1 MYNTLRGVKKLM
13 QEKYLNF
20 DLKYMRCVQNKNG
33 NRKGFTQSV
42 VGQESTI
49 FTVFY

>member
-20 DLKYMRCVQNKNG
+20 DLKYMCCVQNKNG

-42 VGQESTI
+42 LGQESTI